1 MILRKPAKSIQE
13 QKWFTVALEV
23 TIVVIGIFLGLQ
35 VDSLYEERKNRAL
48 EQQYLERLHADAIA
62 VVER

>member
-1 MILRKPAKSIQE
+1 MILRNFANSIRE
-13 QKWFTVALEV
+13 QNWITAVLEI

-35 VDSLYEERKNRAL
+35 VDSLNEERKDREL